1 VKLVVSIK
9 EVIALD
15 EELSVGCLV
24 KSSADEN
31 ATGMVIEFLSA
42 EEILIL
48 WSIPPKRNYTSRE
61 IW

>member
-1 VKLVVSIK
+1 VKLVASIK